1 MPWWAMIP
9 SIGSFIW
16 QFPTLAT
23 AMDRSHNWI
32 IEDALRHSVEAQAWQ
47 VETLQILRVYYSAR
61 EWSESFA

>member
-1 MPWWAMIP
+1 
-9 SIGSFIW
+9 
-16 QFPTLAT
+16 
-23 AMDRSHNWI
+23 MDRSHNWI